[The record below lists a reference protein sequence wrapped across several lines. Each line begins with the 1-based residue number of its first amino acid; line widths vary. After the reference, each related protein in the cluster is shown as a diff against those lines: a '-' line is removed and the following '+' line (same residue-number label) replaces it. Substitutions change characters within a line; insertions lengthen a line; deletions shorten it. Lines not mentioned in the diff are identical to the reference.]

1 MHLNIKHTKCIIMVT
16 SVGVMLVHL
25 VKETKKKEEH
35 KEKVKKVQPRK
46 EKESTDPI
54 LKAI

>member
-1 MHLNIKHTKCIIMVT
+1 
-16 SVGVMLVHL
+16 

-35 KEKVKKVQPRK
+35 KEKVKKVQPMK
-46 EKESTDPI
+46 EKEPTDPI

>member
-1 MHLNIKHTKCIIMVT
+1 MAT

-25 VKETKKKEEH
+25 VKETKKQEH

-46 EKESTDPI
+46 EKEPTDPL

>member
-1 MHLNIKHTKCIIMVT
+1 MVT

-25 VKETKKKEEH
+25 VEETKKKEEH
-35 KEKVKKVQPRK
+35 KQKVKKVQPRK